1 MVQLELRK
9 MLAVPADDMNE
20 QDIEQWYEEVTGA
33 ERDRLDFELDRQQC
47 ENMFNIF
54 RRILLYKGEQVS
66 EMNLQYLLLMT
77 FKRHRLSIIC
87 KF

>member
-1 MVQLELRK
+1 

-33 ERDRLDFELDRQQC
+33 ERDGLDFELDRQQC

-66 EMNLQYLLLMT
+66 EMNMYLPNT
-77 FKRHRLSIIC
+77 
-87 KF
+87 